1 MIIPSCSHSSVVK
14 VRCKWTGGSTVEV
27 NIEIEKFTVVCSLC
41 RQNLEIRKIH
51 VAVLQT
57 TPKNYTKCVPHM
69 QHACFFSFDSFFLF
83 YLLFCQNT
91 NVNNFILD
99 EVFVISRIIKVEV
112 RVISRK
118 FILLG
123 PPQF

>member
-1 MIIPSCSHSSVVK
+1 MRKRDYFAMIIPSCSHSSVVK

-27 NIEIEKFTVVCSLC
+27 NIEIEKFTVACVHIVVKTLKFEKFTLPFC
-41 RQNLEIRKIH
+41 RPRQRTI
-51 VAVLQT
+51 
-57 TPKNYTKCVPHM
+57 
-69 QHACFFSFDSFFLF
+69 

-91 NVNNFILD
+91 NVSNYILD
-99 EVFVISRIIKVEV
+99 EVFVMSRIIKVEV